1 MNKQWAGHAWR
12 SENPDDPND
21 VHFGE
26 KERCMDAKRKSYLR
40 IEESQYKRNRTKVSD
55 DEQIIESAWFDDV
68 KAVKR
73 LLRAGVQPDAR
84 SRKHLTFH
92 PNTTALMAAAQNG
105 NVEVARLLVSWG
117 AKVEASD
124 DYGHTPL
131 MWAVWH
137 GHDHM
142 VNFLLRKGAHHNR
155 PGNGGWT
162 PLCRAAAY
170 GHTGI
175 VQMLLACGADP
186 QHTTTSGQ
194 TAIDYAQKYR
204 KHNEVDGSACVR
216 LLASAVGDKGATGTM
231 MRHAATQPTTTH
243 ASAAALVEYYEKSIA
258 SGFHNQVHV

>member
-12 SENPDDPND
+12 SENPDDPDD

-105 NVEVARLLVSWG
+105 NLEVARLLVSWG
-117 AKVEASD
+117 AKIEASD

-142 VNFLLRKGAHHNR
+142 VNFLPRKGAHHNR

-162 PLCRAAAY
+162 PLCRAAY
-170 GHTGI
+170 GHCDCSDA
-175 VQMLLACGADP
+175 LACGADP
-186 QHTTTSGQ
+186 QHATTSGQ
-194 TAIDYAQKYR
+194 TALTMHKNIASTTRLTAQR
-204 KHNEVDGSACVR
+204 AFACLPV
-216 LLASAVGDKGATGTM
+216 LS
-231 MRHAATQPTTTH
+231 ATQ
-243 ASAAALVEYYEKSIA
+243 
-258 SGFHNQVHV
+258 GR